1 MASVL
6 RRLPSAP
13 QIQVVGAPSTH
24 QGREKTGLSDSN
36 STSLLAELLQNSAS
50 HAECSMETEEI
61 FYTDGQDIVVTLS
74 TLQVRDRF
82 YSLKNIKK
90 HSMAILQPAR
100 LPGIILFIT
109 GVAVALCGMANAF
122 PADLVDRTGLF
133 APGTDTNAVAQ
144 WTGTALTVIGLLIT
158 VMLRERYAIRIAT
171 AEGEQDAVVSTRRE
185 YIREIL
191 DALNRAYM
199 IIEMNTQPRLRRI

>member
-1 MASVL
+1 M
-6 RRLPSAP
+6 
-13 QIQVVGAPSTH
+13 
-24 QGREKTGLSDSN
+24 D
-36 STSLLAELLQNSAS
+36 
-50 HAECSMETEEI
+50 TEEI

-82 YSLKNIKK
+82 YRLKSIKK

-109 GVAVALCGMANAF
+109 GIALALCGMANAF
-122 PADLVDRTGLF
+122 PKEWAVNSGVF
-133 APGTDTNAVAQ
+133 AAGTDTNAVAQ
-144 WTGTALTVIGLLIT
+144 WSGTALTVIGLILTII
-158 VMLRERYAIRIAT
+158 LRERYAIRIST
-171 AEGEQDAVVSTRRE
+171 EEGEQDAVVSTRRE

-199 IIEMNTQPRLRRI
+199 MMEMNTQPRMRRI

>member
-1 MASVL
+1 M
-6 RRLPSAP
+6 
-13 QIQVVGAPSTH
+13 
-24 QGREKTGLSDSN
+24 D
-36 STSLLAELLQNSAS
+36 
-50 HAECSMETEEI
+50 TEEI

-82 YSLKNIKK
+82 YRLKSIKK

-109 GVAVALCGMANAF
+109 GIALALCGMANAF
-122 PADLVDRTGLF
+122 PVEWAVNSGFF
-133 APGTDTNAVAQ
+133 AEGTDTNAVAQ
-144 WTGTALTVIGLLIT
+144 WSGTALTVIGLILTII
-158 VMLRERYAIRIAT
+158 LRERYAIRIST
-171 AEGEQDAVVSTRRE
+171 EEGEQDAVISTRRE

-199 IIEMNTQPRLRRI
+199 MMEMNTQPRMRRI

>member
-1 MASVL
+1 MTRSL
-6 RRLPSAP
+6 QRR
-13 QIQVVGAPSTH
+13 VDVDTH
-24 QGREKTGLSDSN
+24 RFPFKPAFITQKQRFS
-36 STSLLAELLQNSAS
+36 LAELLPSRDGF
-50 HAECSMETEEI
+50 METEEI

-82 YSLKNIKK
+82 YSLRSIRK

-100 LPGIILFIT
+100 LPGVIMFIV
-109 GVAVALCGMANAF
+109 GVAVALCGMAGAF
-122 PADLVDRTGLF
+122 PVDLVERTGF
-133 APGTDTNAVAQ
+133 ASGVDTNQVAQ
-144 WTGTALTVIGLLIT
+144 WTGTGLTVLGLVIS

-171 AEGEQDAVVSTRRE
+171 DEGEQDAVISTKRE

-199 IIEMNTQPRLRRI
+199 ILDMHGSPRLRRA